1 MIPYC
6 ILIIENDDDR
16 EFMTSLYLDY
26 RRLMYSEINKV
37 VKSSYDADDI
47 MQSVLEKLIDK
58 IPLLRSRSR
67 DQRVNYIIS
76 TCKFTAY
83 NFVSRGAAKKE
94 VPLED
99 YTELPDTDQSGHEIE
114 LRLIKGEELDA
125 LRQVLSRL
133 DTRTR
138 CLLEGYYFLEKPM
151 AELGKELGIKPDS
164 VRMALARARRKAFE
178 LLRDDT

>member
-6 ILIIENDDDR
+6 ILVIEDDNDR
-16 EFMTSLYLDY
+16 KFMTSLYLNY

-37 VKSSYDADDI
+37 VRSSYDADDV
-47 MQSVLEKLIDK
+47 MQSALEKLIDK

-67 DQRVNYIIS
+67 DQLVNYIIS

-83 NFVSRGAAKKE
+83 NYVSRGAGNRE

-99 YTELPDTDQSGHEIE
+99 HVELPDTDQSGHEIE

-125 LRQVLSRL
+125 MRRVLSRL
-133 DTRTR
+133 DDRTR
-138 CLLEGYYFLEKPM
+138 FLLEGYYFLEKPM
-151 AELGKELGIKPDS
+151 AELSKDLGIRPDS
-164 VRMALARARRKAFE
+164 VRMALARARRKAFA
-178 LLRDDT
+178 LLQNEI